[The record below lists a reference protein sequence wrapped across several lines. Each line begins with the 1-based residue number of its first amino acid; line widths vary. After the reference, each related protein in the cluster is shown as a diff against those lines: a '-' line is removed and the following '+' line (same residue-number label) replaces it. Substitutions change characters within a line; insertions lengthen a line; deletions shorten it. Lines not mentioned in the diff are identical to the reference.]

1 MSADKEYAYT
11 IVPPSY
17 CPKCGSENITVKWVY
32 KGRYHGA
39 FLRCSD
45 CRATIAIPLIE
56 SGGVRTST
64 AIQKWSQ
71 RIRRRDG
78 MKCAICGSTI
88 GLNAHHII
96 PVAVDPDQ
104 ALNDANGICLCR
116 ECHHKA
122 HMKKGDRK

>member
-64 AIQKWSQ
+64 AIQKWSLEPTHPAARRNEMRDL
-71 RIRRRDG
+71 RINDRAERSSHHPGRR
-78 MKCAICGSTI
+78 
-88 GLNAHHII
+88 
-96 PVAVDPDQ
+96 
-104 ALNDANGICLCR
+104 
-116 ECHHKA
+116 
-122 HMKKGDRK
+122 